1 MMMMTINIIIIIT
14 IVYIEW
20 STEVQKKNYESLYL
34 DIIFIIVAFFLL
46 EQEVG
51 QGKVGVPGQF
61 TVNISEWAEG
71 GARLATEDIQI
82 EGWNCTGIQK

>member
-46 EQEVG
+46 E
-51 QGKVGVPGQF
+51 
-61 TVNISEWAEG
+61 
-71 GARLATEDIQI
+71 
-82 EGWNCTGIQK
+82 